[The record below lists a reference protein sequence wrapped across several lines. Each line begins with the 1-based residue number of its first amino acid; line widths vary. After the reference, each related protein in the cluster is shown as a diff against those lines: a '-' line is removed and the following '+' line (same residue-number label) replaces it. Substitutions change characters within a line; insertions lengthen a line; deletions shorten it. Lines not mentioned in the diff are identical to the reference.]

1 MLLLNNDD
9 VKSVLSMELTMD
21 ALEQAYRELFGSK
34 AVCRPHV
41 QIHIPT
47 SDPMKMYRWGTMEGG
62 SSVSGYFAI
71 RMKSDILYEQE
82 YAGVRTEEKY
92 CLRPGLFCGLI
103 LLVNIQN
110 GEPLALMNDGYLQH
124 MRVGA
129 DAGIG
134 VKYMAR
140 DDSNIIGMLGSGGM
154 ARTYSEAIA
163 LARPVKRIQVYSPTQ
178 SNREKFA
185 REISQKLRIEANPVE
200 EPRKAFEGADI
211 IAGCTDSVV
220 PVIPGKWLEKGMHV
234 VNVAGGLDKE
244 GLQRVDVALRFGTAP
259 APMGLPEFRLHDESI
274 KYVALPEQQQTRI
287 KRSHGIVGEKKV
299 VFLEDILSGRT
310 QGRMSPEEITYSARG
325 NLQGVQFYSVAGKV
339 YERARE
345 EGLGREI
352 PTDWLL
358 QNIRD

>member
-9 VKSVLSMELTMD
+9 IRSVLSMELTMD
-21 ALEQAYRELFGSK
+21 ALEQAYRELFVSK

-47 SDPMKMYRWGTMEGG
+47 SAPLKMYRWGTMEGG

-71 RMKSDILYEQE
+71 RMKSDIVYEQE
-82 YAGVRTEEKY
+82 YAGVKTEEKY

-103 LLVNIQN
+103 LLVNIQT

-140 DDSNIIGMLGSGGM
+140 EDSKTIGMLGSGGM

-163 LARPVKRIQVYSPTQ
+163 LARPVRRIQVYSPTT
-178 SNREKFA
+178 SHREEFA
-185 REISQKLRIEANPVE
+185 REISEKLGIEVIPVD
-200 EPRKAFEGADI
+200 EPRQVFDGADI
-211 IAGCTDSVV
+211 IAGCTDSSV
-220 PVIPGKWLEKGMHV
+220 PVIAGKWLEKGMHV
-234 VNVAGGLDKE
+234 VNVAGGLDPQ

-259 APMGLPEFRLHDESI
+259 APVGLPEFRLHDESI
-274 KYVALPEQQQTRI
+274 KYIALPEQQRAKI

-299 VFLEDILSGRT
+299 VFLEDILAGRT
-310 QGRMSPEEITYSARG
+310 PGRMSREEITYSARG
-325 NLQGVQFYSVAGKV
+325 NLQGVQFYSVAGRV

-345 EGLGREI
+345 KGLGREI
-352 PTDWLL
+352 PTEWLL
-358 QNIRD
+358 QDIRD